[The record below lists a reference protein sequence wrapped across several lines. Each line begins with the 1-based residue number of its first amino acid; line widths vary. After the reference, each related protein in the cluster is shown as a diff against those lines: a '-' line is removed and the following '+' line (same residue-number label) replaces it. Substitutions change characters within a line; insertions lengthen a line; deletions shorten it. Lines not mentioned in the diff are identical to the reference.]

1 MSGGAETF
9 FDTNIVLYLFSLDS
23 AKADR
28 AEELLAAGGV
38 VSVQVLNELA
48 SVARRK
54 LAMTWRD
61 VGEILVQVRAVCRV
75 EPLTVETHMRGI
87 EIAER
92 YSLSIYDAMIL
103 ASALGTGCS
112 ILYTED
118 LQNGQVFDGRLTI
131 RDPFVS

>member
-1 MSGGAETF
+1 MSGAETF

-48 SVARRK
+48 SVAHRK

-75 EPLTVETHMRGI
+75 EPLTLETHMRGL

-103 ASALGTGCS
+103 AAALGAGCS

-118 LQNGQVFDGRLTI
+118 MQNGQVFDGRLTI
-131 RDPFVS
+131 RDPFMS